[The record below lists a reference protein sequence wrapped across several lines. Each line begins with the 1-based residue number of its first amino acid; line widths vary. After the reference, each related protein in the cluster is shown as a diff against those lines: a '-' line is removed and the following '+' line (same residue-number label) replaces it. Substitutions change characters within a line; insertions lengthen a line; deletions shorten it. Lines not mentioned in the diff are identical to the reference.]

1 MAPRRLTKL
10 TSEAGDA
17 KPLVKS
23 EFPTAVSP
31 LDKDGEPLLVSAL
44 LLSLMDIAS
53 LSSAG
58 SLSSLSG
65 EASLSSLSI
74 KLLSTNSVVEVW
86 LSLKVKLLLLW
97 SISIAEVLLVS
108 EKVLEVELV
117 CVVVIVLVIELLVEL
132 VVESDFVS
140 LLVWLVVVAVDVW
153 VSVELVI
160 LLVKVHDCDMT
171 DVEVVEVASL
181 CHKQIHK
188 KIGKKRHWVTACRDF
203 LSH

>member
-1 MAPRRLTKL
+1 MNLSQHPNGSTKIDEDRAWLATTQVKHNSHFPRPWHWHHPRNSAMAPRRLTKL

-74 KLLSTNSVVEVW
+74 KLLSTNSVVEV
-86 LSLKVKLLLLW
+86 
-97 SISIAEVLLVS
+97 
-108 EKVLEVELV
+108 
-117 CVVVIVLVIELLVEL
+117 
-132 VVESDFVS
+132 
-140 LLVWLVVVAVDVW
+140 
-153 VSVELVI
+153 
-160 LLVKVHDCDMT
+160 
-171 DVEVVEVASL
+171 
-181 CHKQIHK
+181 
-188 KIGKKRHWVTACRDF
+188 
-203 LSH
+203 